1 MTLRNWDSQRARQ
14 EISRLLTPGILG
26 HCTHFE
32 ATEVFAAKGKGGVP
46 FNVFSIFVAEE
57 LASDAAEK
65 PHLLNH
71 ERRIKVKSLPDW
83 NFGINRYVSPIAE
96 LVPLLDTLCDAKEWR
111 GSGRPLHAGE
121 LISAPPQFVP
131 PDFGAPV
138 PWNRVLKNNFWNGS
152 HVFEWADAEKAAL
165 RPLFDD
171 PRRLQELSEK
181 VRAYAPLGLA
191 SFSDRLGSIVIQL
204 PVTILIAE
212 FAEMRGSGDFRLSM
226 TWSPQATPRP
236 LRASCAMHFDD
247 VIAAFRSVPAEQ
259 TETQLPMND
268 GQGLHRGI
276 LWDDANGVLL
286 AATGDMSFVNVIVTN
301 LYMMDPEPRV
311 FVVPEGQGGEKTV
324 RIGLTPEPIRN
335 TVGEPVKNP
344 AGEWTQRRIYKEE
357 TDKLLADRR
366 FVQYKPEQGVDLR
379 AKALAD
385 IRWLIDKHG
394 EEGVW
399 LWDPYLSAYD
409 IINTLFHCR
418 FFGAE
423 LRGLTAG
430 DDPTGQAT
438 QAQPGDARSA
448 SERFSAAQNA
458 RLTDLKSNFRG
469 LDLEYRIRTGSAGWG
484 FHDRF
489 LIFPAAERASQAW
502 SLGTSV
508 NSLGD
513 RHHIL
518 QQVGDGQRIRD
529 AFAELWDALD
539 QPEHLIWKTP

>member
-1 MTLRNWDSQRARQ
+1 MTLRNWDSQRSRQ

-26 HCTHFE
+26 HYTNFE

-57 LASDAAEK
+57 LAADAAEK

-111 GSGRPLHAGE
+111 GSGRPLHAGD

-131 PDFGAPV
+131 PDFGTPV

-171 PRRLQELSEK
+171 PRRLQELSEA
-181 VRAYAPLGLA
+181 VRAFAPLGLA

-204 PVTILIAE
+204 PVTVLIAK
-212 FAEMRGSGDFRLSM
+212 FAQVQGSGDFTLST
-226 TWSPQATPRP
+226 TWNPQATPRP
-236 LRASCAMHFDD
+236 LRASCAMRFDD

-259 TETQLPMND
+259 TETPLPMHD

-276 LWDDANGVLL
+276 LWDDAHGVLL
-286 AATGDMSFVNVIVTN
+286 AATGDMSFINVVVTN
-301 LYMMDPEPRV
+301 LYVMDPEPRV
-311 FVVPEGQGGEKTV
+311 FVVPDGQGGEKTV
-324 RIGLTPEPIRN
+324 RIGLTPEPIKN

-357 TDKLLADRR
+357 TDQLLAERR

-385 IRWLIDKHG
+385 IRWLMDKHG
-394 EEGVW
+394 EEGAW
-399 LWDPYLSAYD
+399 LWDPYLSADD
-409 IINTLFHCR
+409 IINTLFYCR

-430 DDPTGQAT
+430 DVPIGQAT
-438 QAQPGDARSA
+438 PARPGDSRPATA
-448 SERFSAAQNA
+448 RFSADQNA
-458 RLTDLKSNFRG
+458 RLTNIKSNFRG

-489 LIFPAAERASQAW
+489 LIFPAAERAAQAW